1 MNFYSYHYIENHTD
15 TAAFVQI
22 ASMAALFLVLLF
34 LILRFR
40 RRRMPYKYK
49 EIGVLLFILLI
60 LLGGIQV
67 NDWVNKEH
75 TQSEYH
81 GVLNEMNQLAEELG
95 VPVDRIYTNYMTPK
109 EIMLYKVGEQFYRLE
124 RTEDDPNHYV
134 LEQIQVLN
142 SAAIK
147 TIDD

>member
-1 MNFYSYHYIENHTD
+1 MNFYSYHYIESHTGA
-15 TAAFVQI
+15 AAFVQI
-22 ASMAALFLVLLF
+22 AFMAALFLILLF

-40 RRRMPYKYK
+40 KRQMPYKYK

-75 TQSEYH
+75 TQSEYR
-81 GVLNEMNQLAEELG
+81 GVLNEMNQLADELD
-95 VPVDRIYTNYMTPK
+95 VPVERIYTNHMTPE
-109 EIMLYKVGEQFYRLE
+109 EIMLYKVDDQFFRLE
-124 RTEDDPNHYV
+124 RNEGDPDHYV
-134 LEQIQVLN
+134 LEQIQLLN
-142 SAAIK
+142 SATIK